1 MKDNLKMREKLILE
15 VNNLL
20 GELMDDEG
28 ISDENLR
35 KIIHLKADF
44 ENEILGNVK
53 VYAPFMD
60 FPDPE
65 LKECPRRY

>member
-1 MKDNLKMREKLILE
+1 MRERLILE
-15 VNNLL
+15 ANNLL
-20 GELMDDEG
+20 GELMSDEG
-28 ISDENLR
+28 LSDENVSKVIR
-35 KIIHLKADF
+35 LKGDF

-65 LKECPRRY
+65 LEECPKRY